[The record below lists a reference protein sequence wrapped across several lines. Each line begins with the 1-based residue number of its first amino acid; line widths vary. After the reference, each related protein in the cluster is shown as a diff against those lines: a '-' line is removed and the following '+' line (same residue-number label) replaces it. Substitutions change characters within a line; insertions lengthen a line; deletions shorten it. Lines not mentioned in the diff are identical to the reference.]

1 MLTQV
6 SKSIQWSHQQRNW
19 RNKMIKVGDKILIK
33 EEYSKPI
40 IGIVYKINKSGKIQY
55 KSDSV
60 TGICTS
66 EAKYVSKLN

>member
-1 MLTQV
+1 
-6 SKSIQWSHQQRNW
+6 
-19 RNKMIKVGDKILIK
+19 MIKVGDKVLIK